1 MKSVRY
7 AVYLGIFLHFLR
19 RCLRKSL
26 TQPAAKPKF
35 EFGTSNDRIDTMN
48 DMQVARL
55 AEKMKDDVTDEI
67 DREIL
72 RDMLKGKRPYDI
84 EITSVRPAP
93 DTLHK
98 IMVDCVVRR
107 QVDYVN
113 LKIDARRNSLSVCQE

>member
-26 TQPAAKPKF
+26 TQPAEKPKF
-35 EFGTSNDRIDTMN
+35 EFGTSNDRIGTMN
-48 DMQVARL
+48 DMRVALL
-55 AEKMKDDVTDEI
+55 AEKMKDDITDEI
-67 DREIL
+67 DREII
-72 RDMLKGKRPYDI
+72 RDMLTGKRPYDI
-84 EITSVRPAP
+84 EVTSVRPAP

-107 QVDYVN
+107 QVDYLN
-113 LKIDARRNSLSVCQE
+113 LTIDVQRNSLSVCRV

>member
-1 MKSVRY
+1 MRSVRY

-19 RCLRKSL
+19 RCLGKSL
-26 TQPAAKPKF
+26 SQPAKKTKF

-55 AEKMKDDVTDEI
+55 AEKMKDSITEEI
-67 DREIL
+67 DREII
-72 RDMLKGKRPYDI
+72 RDMLTGKRPYDI
-84 EITSVRPAP
+84 EVTSVRPAP

-107 QVDYVN
+107 QVEYLN
-113 LKIDARRNSLSVCQE
+113 LKIDVHRNSLSVCQA

>member
-26 TQPAAKPKF
+26 TQPVEKTKF
-35 EFGTSNDRIDTMN
+35 EFGTSNDRIDTIN
-48 DMQVARL
+48 DMRVARL
-55 AEKMKDDVTDEI
+55 AEKMKDDIADEI
-67 DREIL
+67 DREII
-72 RDMLKGKRPYDI
+72 REMLTGKQPYDI
-84 EITSVRPAP
+84 EVTSVRPAP

-107 QVDYVN
+107 QVDYLN
-113 LKIDARRNSLSVCQE
+113 LKIDVHRNSLSVCQA